1 MRKILL
7 LLMAAP
13 FFFVASSQNISNRCG
28 TPEVVK
34 QQMAIDPVYAKKVEE
49 LLKNKGNYTRKSQKG
64 KPENPGRPPSGSSI
78 TIPVVVHV
86 LYNSPEQNIS
96 DAQVQ
101 SQIDVLN
108 EDFTATNS
116 DYNNYDA
123 GYSAAKGDLDINF
136 CLVQVIHKQTKHK
149 SFGYNDNMKFTQKG
163 GSDAVDPMH
172 ILNIWVCDLGNKLLG
187 FAYYPGITPEKFGVV
202 CHTNA
207 FGRGAGYNLFPEYN
221 LGRTT
226 THEIGHCFGLV
237 HIWGDATCGSDGVDD
252 TPLHNTYNFG
262 CPEEGHLSTCT
273 GTPLEMWMNYMDYTD
288 DRCMYFFTNGQGSRA
303 GLFID
308 TDPQL
313 SSIVSSACGTT
324 RVADDITSTQG
335 QAGPGSRT
343 IIANNFSLY
352 PTITSGQLNLSF
364 DRMMGDRATISIYNQ
379 MGALVMKQQL
389 NIAGKTVEQLSV
401 SRLGNGLYYLQLGK
415 GATRE
420 TRKFVVQH

>member
-7 LLMAAP
+7 VLIATSV
-13 FFFVASSQNISNRCG
+13 FIVTWSQKPIFSGTDRCG
-28 TPEVVK
+28 SHEVVK
-34 QQMAIDPVYAKKVEE
+34 QQMAADPVYAKKVTE
-49 LLKNKGNYTRKSQKG
+49 LLKNKGQYSQKKKG
-64 KPENPGRPPSGSSI
+64 PPLQGSI

-86 LYNSPEQNIS
+86 LYNSAEQNIS

-108 EDFTATNS
+108 EDFGATNS

-123 GYSAAKGDLDINF
+123 GYRSVKGDMDINF

-172 ILNIWVCDLGNKLLG
+172 NLNIWVCDLGNKLLG

-207 FGRGAGYNLFPEYN
+207 FGKGSGYNLFEEYN

-226 THEIGHCFGLV
+226 THEVGHAFGLV
-237 HIWGDATCGSDGVDD
+237 HIWGDATCGSDQVDD

-273 GTPLEMWMNYMDYTD
+273 GTPLEMWMNFMDYTD
-288 DRCMYFFTNGQGSRA
+288 DRCMYFFSDGQVSRA
-303 GLFID
+303 NFFIES
-308 TDPQL
+308 DPQL
-313 SSIVSSACGTT
+313 NSIINSACGTT
-324 RVADDITSTQG
+324 RQVNNDITNVSNNRLNS
-335 QAGPGSRT
+335 SRAT
-343 IIANNFSLY
+343 LTNNLIIY
-352 PTITSGQLNLSF
+352 PTITTGQLNLSF
-364 DRMMGDRATISIYNQ
+364 GKMTGEKAEINIYSQ
-379 MGALVMKQQL
+379 TGALMMKKQVTGKMIDQL
-389 NIAGKTVEQLSV
+389 NVGNLANGIYFLELSQGTI
-401 SRLGNGLYYLQLGK
+401 RQ
-415 GATRE
+415 

>member
-28 TPEVVK
+28 THEVVK
-34 QQMAIDPVYAKKVEE
+34 QQMAIDPDYAKKVEE
-49 LLKNKGNYTRKSQKG
+49 LLKNKGKYTRNSQKG
-64 KPENPGRPPSGSSI
+64 KPENPGKPPSGSSI

-86 LYNSPEQNIS
+86 LYNSAEQNIS

-123 GYSAAKGDLDINF
+123 GYGSAKGDLEINF

-207 FGRGAGYNLFPEYN
+207 FGRGAGYNLLPDYN

-226 THEIGHCFGLV
+226 THEVGHSLGLV
-237 HIWGDATCGSDGVDD
+237 HIWGDATCGSDEVDD

-273 GTPLEMWMNYMDYTD
+273 GTPLEMWMNFMDYTD
-288 DRCMYFFTNGQGSRA
+288 DRCMYFFTNGQAARA
-303 GLFID
+303 GFFID
-308 TDPQL
+308 NDPQL

-335 QAGPGSRT
+335 QAGPASRT
-343 IIANNFSLY
+343 IIANNFVLY

-364 DRMMGDRATISIYNQ
+364 DRIMVDRTTISVFNQ
-379 MGALVMKQQL
+379 MGALVMKQQI
-389 NIAGKTVEQLSV
+389 NIAGKPVEQLDV
-401 SRLGNGLYYLQLGK
+401 SRLGNGLYYLQLGE
-415 GATRE
+415 GTVRE
-420 TRKFVVQH
+420 TRKFIVQH